1 MVTWRHTSPLYFQR
15 QSRTTFQKFHLFPG
29 TFQWNARK
37 TRVPLTYHPEF
48 PEFLGKWSAF
58 FICLQRTARAF
69 LGLVVLETGIVNDV
83 IKAVDFAVMT
93 NCDELM
99 STKIRFSKIG
109 HQSKLMFLIQWTK
122 TIHKNKNLHSIYW
135 KVRQTCSGL
144 FVSKQGNTLKNN
156 ISQKKTNCSV
166 VVSLALRIWRLITT
180 SVLVL
185 WYGVYF

>member
-1 MVTWRHTSPLYFQR
+1 MTSQISSNGKAGRP
-15 QSRTTFQKFHLFPG
+15 FQKFHLFPG

-37 TRVPLTYHPEF
+37 TCVPLTYHPEF

-69 LGLVVLETGIVNDV
+69 LGLVVLETRMVNGV
-83 IKAVDFAVMT
+83 IKAVDPAVMT

-122 TIHKNKNLHSIYW
+122 TIHKNKNLHSIY
-135 KVRQTCSGL
+135 
-144 FVSKQGNTLKNN
+144 
-156 ISQKKTNCSV
+156 
-166 VVSLALRIWRLITT
+166 
-180 SVLVL
+180 
-185 WYGVYF
+185 